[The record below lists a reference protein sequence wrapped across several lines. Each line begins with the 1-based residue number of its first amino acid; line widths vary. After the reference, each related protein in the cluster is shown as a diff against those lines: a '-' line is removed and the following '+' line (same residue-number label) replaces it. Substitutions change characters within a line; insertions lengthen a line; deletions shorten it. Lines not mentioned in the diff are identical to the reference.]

1 MAPTKSIANGFRKA
15 LSFSGRDSR
24 AEYWWFSGF
33 TTLTLFGTAILVDS
47 LPPGTQTV
55 AYKLW
60 LLGLVVFTV
69 LYLSSTFRRLHD
81 TGRSGFQAF
90 EPLLVFAIYGAVFVI
105 TAMGFLNSED
115 SDAAGWLIGIL
126 ALNALLSL
134 AFLITMARLVF
145 RLTRPSEPGPN
156 KYGPNPNEVSS

>member
-24 AEYWWFSGF
+24 AAYWWFVGF
-33 TTLTLFGTAILVDS
+33 ITLTLLGTAAMVDS
-47 LPPGTQTV
+47 LTPGTQT
-55 AYKLW
+55 AAPKLW
-60 LLGLVVFTV
+60 LLGIVVSIV

-81 TGRSGFQAF
+81 TGRSGLQAF
-90 EPLLVFAIYGAVFVI
+90 EPLLVFAIYGAVFAV
-105 TAMGFLNSED
+105 TAMGLLNSED
-115 SDAAGWLIGIL
+115 TDAAGWLIGIL
-126 ALNALLSL
+126 ALNAILSL